1 VSQSL
6 WWTRFV
12 TLLVSMK
19 LRLLGLIGSVLL
31 SLAFCACGTPGA
43 PLPPS
48 LNLPIP
54 VDDLTASRRGNKVDL
69 DWTLPHKNTDRTS
82 IKHNPVTN
90 ICRRDGTTLMA
101 KCEVVAQVQP
111 PSAKAPQRQKGGP
124 PIGELRI
131 HYVDILPE
139 QLSLTDPAGVVRYAV
154 EEVNARGRSAGLSN
168 QVAIP
173 LVPVIAAPEKLS
185 AAVSADGV
193 RISWSG
199 PEPPKPPAGVTYL
212 YRIMRSPVG
221 GAAYVILEDV
231 TPTASGSYLDKTFA
245 WEQKYEY
252 RITTV
257 GEVKLNGKAAA
268 VEGEDSPPVEVFT
281 RDIYPP
287 AQPVGLQAVFSSVGQ
302 KPFID
307 LTWAPNLESD
317 LAGYNVFRWTEG
329 EAPKKLNKQLV
340 QTPSY
345 RDESIELGKTYS
357 YAVSAVDLRG
367 NESPRSGAARETVP
381 NR

>member
-1 VSQSL
+1 M
-6 WWTRFV
+6 R
-12 TLLVSMK
+12 
-19 LRLLGLIGSVLL
+19 LRSLGLIGSVLL

-69 DWTLPHKNTDRTS
+69 DWTLPHKNTDRTN
-82 IKHNPVTN
+82 IKHNPVTR
-90 ICRRDGTTLMA
+90 ICRREGITLMA
-101 KCEVVAQVQP
+101 KCDVVAEVQP
-111 PSAKAPQRQKGGP
+111 PSPRAPQKQKGGP
-124 PIGELRI
+124 PPGEVRI
-131 HYVDILPE
+131 HYVDTLPE
-139 QLSLTDPAGVVRYAV
+139 QLGLTDPAGFVTYAV
-154 EEVNARGRSAGLSN
+154 DEVNAHGRSAGLSN

-173 LVPVIAAPEKLS
+173 LVPVIVAPEKLS
-185 AAVSADGV
+185 ATVSADGV
-193 RISWSG
+193 HISWSG
-199 PEPPKPPAGVTYL
+199 PAPPKPPTGVTYR
-212 YRIMRSPVG
+212 YRIMRRPVG
-221 GAAYVILEDV
+221 APAYVVVDDLS
-231 TPTASGSYLDKTFA
+231 PSASGSYLDKTFA

-257 GEVKLNGKAAA
+257 GEVNLNGKTAA

-307 LTWAPNLESD
+307 LTWAPNLDSD

-329 EAPKKLNKQLV
+329 GQPRKLNTQMA
-340 QTPSY
+340 QTSSY
-345 RDESIELGKTYS
+345 RDEDIELGKTYS

-367 NESPRSGAARETVP
+367 NESPRSAPASETVP
-381 NR
+381 NK

>member
-1 VSQSL
+1 M
-6 WWTRFV
+6 R
-12 TLLVSMK
+12 
-19 LRLLGLIGSVLL
+19 LRSLGLIGSVLL

-69 DWTLPHKNTDRTS
+69 DWTLPHKNTDRTN
-82 IKHNPVTN
+82 IKHNPVTR
-90 ICRRDGTTLMA
+90 ICRREGITLMA
-101 KCEVVAQVQP
+101 KCDVVAEVQP
-111 PSAKAPQRQKGGP
+111 PSPRAPQKQKGGP
-124 PIGELRI
+124 PPGEVRI
-131 HYVDILPE
+131 HYVDTLPE
-139 QLSLTDPAGVVRYAV
+139 QLSLTDPAGFVTYAV
-154 EEVNARGRSAGLSN
+154 DEVNAHGRSAGLSN

-173 LVPVIAAPEKLS
+173 LVPVIVAPEKLS
-185 AAVSADGV
+185 ATVSADGV
-193 RISWSG
+193 HISWSG
-199 PEPPKPPAGVTYL
+199 PAPPKPPTGVTYR
-212 YRIMRSPVG
+212 YRIMRRPVG
-221 GAAYVILEDV
+221 APAYVVVDDLS
-231 TPTASGSYLDKTFA
+231 PSASGSYLDKTFA

-257 GEVKLNGKAAA
+257 GEVNLNGKTAA

-307 LTWAPNLESD
+307 LTWAPNLDSD

-329 EAPKKLNKQLV
+329 GQPRKLNTQMA
-340 QTPSY
+340 QTSSY
-345 RDESIELGKTYS
+345 RDEDIELGKTYS

-367 NESPRSGAARETVP
+367 NESPRSAPASETVP
-381 NR
+381 NK